1 MTASTS
7 APDLALNI
15 RGRSVPALDGI
26 RALAVLAVLAYHLDF
41 SWAHGGYLGVDLFFT
56 LSGFLITT
64 LLLEERIAEGKISA
78 PAFWARRARRL
89 LPALLVLLIG
99 VMCAAVIVTRFFPH
113 SGLPINMLGLR
124 GDALATLF
132 YVANWH
138 FIATGQSYFAQFNAP
153 SLLEH
158 SWSLAIEEQFYVV
171 WPVLV
176 MLLFSFAK
184 RSWRRIGLC
193 ISLAAAL
200 GSSLLM
206 ALLYHQGQDPMR
218 AYFGTDSHAMGL
230 LLGASLAFLTA
241 GIAQAGLLRRWIA
254 LGAWVGMIGLGV
266 GLAIAG
272 NSNQQP
278 QPWMFRGGFALAA
291 VFGVLVLNDA
301 RQHEQSSLSKLL
313 SVRPLRYIGA
323 ISYGVYLYHWPIF
336 VLMTPERMGFGGWGL
351 ILIKLAA
358 TFGLSALSFRFIEQ
372 PLRRA
377 SYAGRRR
384 LVLPLALCA
393 LLGLIFV
400 AALPSVDFSTK
411 QANKAQAPS
420 HQLQAPGVG
429 GYGNQQPIK
438 LGFKPSPSHPL
449 KVMSIGDSIIETAQP
464 GIGAALHATGAA
476 SFAPAAFPGWGLTV
490 DHQWRDHVGGALAS
504 NQPDLVIGSWTWDNE
519 LALSHPKRYEQ
530 MLEDV
535 VKFVTAG
542 PQGAKGMIFLQDPIF
557 GPSQIAGAKPAPAGF
572 RDLKALAAWGKV
584 AQAVTRAMPGK
595 AMFLP
600 LGASVLKD
608 GSFAYWMPPA
618 RQGKAAK
625 STWLRIRM
633 VDGVHFC
640 PSGAVLYAN
649 ALAADF
655 HQLFGLARPQ
665 GTWWV
670 GDWTKSSVFTQ
681 EGLVACPDDHPPA

>member
-7 APDLALNI
+7 ASDLALNI

-26 RALAVLAVLAYHLDF
+26 RALAVLAVLAYHLNL

-56 LSGFLITT
+56 LSGFLITS
-64 LLLEERIAEGKISA
+64 LLLEERLAEGKISA
-78 PAFWARRARRL
+78 PAFWARRTRRL
-89 LPALLVLLIG
+89 LPALFVLLIA
-99 VMCAAVIVTRFFPH
+99 VMTAALIVTRFFPH

-241 GIAQAGLLRRWIA
+241 GIAQTGLSRRWIA
-254 LGAWVGMIGLGV
+254 LGAWVGMIGLGIAMV
-266 GLAIAG
+266 IAG
-272 NSNQQP
+272 NAHQQP

-313 SVRPLRYIGA
+313 SIRPLRYIGA

-336 VLMTPERMGFGGWGL
+336 VLMTPERMGFGGWEL
-351 ILIKLAA
+351 LLLKLAA
-358 TFGLSALSFRFIEQ
+358 TFEIG
-372 PLRRA
+372 RA
-377 SYAGRRR
+377 
-384 LVLPLALCA
+384 
-393 LLGLIFV
+393 
-400 AALPSVDFSTK
+400 
-411 QANKAQAPS
+411 
-420 HQLQAPGVG
+420 
-429 GYGNQQPIK
+429 
-438 LGFKPSPSHPL
+438 
-449 KVMSIGDSIIETAQP
+449 
-464 GIGAALHATGAA
+464 
-476 SFAPAAFPGWGLTV
+476 
-490 DHQWRDHVGGALAS
+490 HV
-504 NQPDLVIGSWTWDNE
+504 
-519 LALSHPKRYEQ
+519 
-530 MLEDV
+530 
-535 VKFVTAG
+535 
-542 PQGAKGMIFLQDPIF
+542 
-557 GPSQIAGAKPAPAGF
+557 
-572 RDLKALAAWGKV
+572 
-584 AQAVTRAMPGK
+584 
-595 AMFLP
+595 
-600 LGASVLKD
+600 
-608 GSFAYWMPPA
+608 
-618 RQGKAAK
+618 
-625 STWLRIRM
+625 
-633 VDGVHFC
+633 
-640 PSGAVLYAN
+640 
-649 ALAADF
+649 
-655 HQLFGLARPQ
+655 
-665 GTWWV
+665 
-670 GDWTKSSVFTQ
+670 
-681 EGLVACPDDHPPA
+681 